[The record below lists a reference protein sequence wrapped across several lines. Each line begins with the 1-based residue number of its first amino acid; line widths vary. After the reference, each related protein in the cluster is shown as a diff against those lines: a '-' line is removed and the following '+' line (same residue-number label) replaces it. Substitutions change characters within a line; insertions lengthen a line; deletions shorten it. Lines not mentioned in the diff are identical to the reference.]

1 MRSELI
7 FDVKSQ
13 VPNRFLLTKLLAKA
27 TRGFHKP
34 GSRIQDTTNDVL
46 VRFGRSNPI
55 SDVQLAQLP
64 APFFDRG
71 KPGRLIAHS
80 NGRSAL
86 PLEVKPSNALFE
98 AIGVL
103 RV

>member
-7 FDVKSQ
+7 FDVKCQ

-27 TRGFHKP
+27 TRGSHKP

-55 SDVQLAQLP
+55 ADVQPAQVL
-64 APFFDRG
+64 APFLGRG
-71 KPGRLIAHS
+71 KPGRAIAHS
-80 NGRSAL
+80 SGRSAL
-86 PLEVKPSNALFE
+86 PLEVKPSRALFE

>member
-13 VPNRFLLTKLLAKA
+13 VPNRFLLAKLLAKA

-46 VRFGRSNPI
+46 VRFFCSNLIADLQP
-55 SDVQLAQLP
+55 AQVP
-64 APFFDRG
+64 APSFDRG
-71 KPGRLIAHS
+71 KPGQLTAHS
-80 NGRSAL
+80 SGRSAL
-86 PLEVKPSNALFE
+86 PLEVKPSNVLFE